1 MQNFQDTFETRKRS
15 FISAFSICKTVPLI
29 TTMQVSRNS
38 RSHVFYIKQKHSPGC
53 ALKKKMSFIIFQDQQ
68 EYLCWILSLIK
79 TVFSPAVSLKID
91 SFTGTFLRNL
101 ENFEE
106 RFFKEY
112 LRVSACEKN
121 CSDKILPNLQESSS
135 RNISCKFCEV
145 LQKSFCRI
153 LTEAASKYRKNVKP
167 KSEEK

>member
-1 MQNFQDTFETRKRS
+1 MHDCTFNYYNASIQKQS
-15 FISAFSICKTVPLI
+15 FAGVLYQAEAFSWMCSEKNDVLHNF
-29 TTMQVSRNS
+29 SRL
-38 RSHVFYIKQKHSPGC
+38 V
-53 ALKKKMSFIIFQDQQ
+53 

-167 KSEEK
+167 KSEEM